1 MYLGNP
7 TTSVKKWLG
16 WWVSVARANN
26 ILLLKGT
33 VQLQEMVR
41 DAFLAVREIITI
53 FGHYFT
59 PKKPFQTKMICLK
72 QKNIPNF

>member
-1 MYLGNP
+1 MYIGNT

-33 VQLQEMVR
+33 VQEMVR
-41 DAFLAVREIITI
+41 DAFLAPRLGRKV
-53 FGHYFT
+53 
-59 PKKPFQTKMICLK
+59 P
-72 QKNIPNF
+72 

>member
-1 MYLGNP
+1 MYIGNT

-33 VQLQEMVR
+33 VPLQEMVR
-41 DAFLAVREIITI
+41 DAFLAPRLGRKV
-53 FGHYFT
+53 
-59 PKKPFQTKMICLK
+59 P
-72 QKNIPNF
+72 

>member
-1 MYLGNP
+1 MYIGNT

-33 VQLQEMVR
+33 VPLQEKVR
-41 DAFLAVREIITI
+41 DAFLVPCLGQKAPKNEIL
-53 FGHYFT
+53 G
-59 PKKPFQTKMICLK
+59 
-72 QKNIPNF
+72 